1 MAKDQIIKPELLLIG
16 GSSGSLGVVLNIL
29 VALPENF
36 PIPVI
41 LVMHRSNS
49 QESLLGEVLAIKS
62 NMPVLE
68 IEEKESIRGGTV
80 YLAPVDYHV
89 LIETDKTF
97 SLDYSEKVNYSRPSI
112 DVTFISAAAVF
123 GNRVTGILLSGA
135 NNDGTEGLISI
146 KEQGGYCIIQD
157 PEDAIVG
164 YMPRYALERTQADAV
179 LSGPEIIRYLLS
191 IS

>member
-1 MAKDQIIKPELLLIG
+1 MAKDQIIKPELILIG

-29 VALPENF
+29 MALPENF

-49 QESLLGEVLAIKS
+49 RESLLGEVLAIKS

-68 IEEKESIRGGTV
+68 IEEKESIRGGTA
-80 YLAPVDYHV
+80 YLAPADYHV

-97 SLDYSEKVNYSRPSI
+97 SLDYSEKMNYSRPSI

-164 YMPRYALERTQADAV
+164 YMPRHALERTQADAV

>member
-1 MAKDQIIKPELLLIG
+1 M
-16 GSSGSLGVVLNIL
+16 
-29 VALPENF
+29 
-36 PIPVI
+36 
-41 LVMHRSNS
+41 
-49 QESLLGEVLAIKS
+49 
-62 NMPVLE
+62 
-68 IEEKESIRGGTV
+68 
-80 YLAPVDYHV
+80 

-157 PEDAIVG
+157 PEDAIAC
-164 YMPRYALERTQADAV
+164 YMPRYALERTKVDAV
-179 LSGPEIIRYLLS
+179 LSGPEIVRYLLS